1 MRRSY
6 REFWFLPE
14 SVLQEILLTGQKF
27 QLSTSNGS
35 TFYII
40 FVQGCSTS
48 PPACTLKMLI
58 LLVKIGLPWEIY
70 RYVAKYFKF
79 IYCLQFVSVLISASY
94 FHPLD
99 Y

>member
-1 MRRSY
+1 M
-6 REFWFLPE
+6 
-14 SVLQEILLTGQKF
+14 TGQKF

-35 TFYII
+35 RFYNIRSGVWYI
-40 FVQGCSTS
+40 R
-48 PPACTLKMLI
+48 ACTLKMLI

>member
-6 REFWFLPE
+6 REFWFLPA

-35 TFYII
+35 RFYMI
-40 FVQGCSTS
+40 FVQGCGTS
-48 PPACTLKMLI
+48 RLYAQNVNITCENKFI
-58 LLVKIGLPWEIY
+58 LENISLCVSLS
-70 RYVAKYFKF
+70 YFKF
-79 IYCLQFVSVLISASY
+79 IYCLLISASH